1 MAVDT
6 TTGILIGGVSI
17 LVLGLLYLLFTDILS
32 FLVMVTIAGIVVFTL
47 YQLGYLTFS
56 KKNGE
61 VDITFQETS
70 PAAPAPSHSSKSE
83 PKPTSEGLPEV
94 FYVSDNVFTYADAGA
109 VCSAYGAELATYSQ
123 VEEAYMK
130 GAEWCGY
137 GWSKG
142 GMALFPTQ
150 QHTWQSLQSEPE
162 LSRRT
167 ACGRPGINGGYFDP
181 KTKFGVNCYGV
192 KPGQPKRAI
201 NPQASKAFSDLV
213 NRIKS
218 QLGRL
223 TVYGWDTKDWSEY
236 SDEKKAVKAGESG
249 IEDIQHDFGK
259 LAGSVEKEFKKL

>member
-6 TTGILIGGVSI
+6 TTGLLIGVASF
-17 LVLGLLYLLFTDILS
+17 LVLGMLYLLFTDIPS
-32 FLVMVTIAGIVVFTL
+32 FLVMLTIAGIIVFIL
-47 YQLGYLTFS
+47 YQTGYLKFS
-56 KKNGE
+56 KKDGE
-61 VDITFQETS
+61 LDITFQETT
-70 PAAPAPSHSSKSE
+70 PAPASDHKSA

-94 FYVSDNVFTYADAGA
+94 FYVSDNVFTYADAPA
-109 VCSAYGAELATYSQ
+109 VCAAYGGELATYSQ

-150 QHTWQSLQSEPE
+150 ENTWQSLQTEPE

-192 KPGQPKRAI
+192 KPGMPKRAI

-236 SDEKKAVKAGESG
+236 SAEDKAVHESES
-249 IEDIQHDFGK
+249 IIQDTEHEFGK
-259 LAGSVEKEFKKL
+259 LAGDVKSEFKKL

>member
-6 TTGILIGGVSI
+6 TTGLLIGGGSF
-17 LVLGLLYLLFTDILS
+17 LVLGLLYILFTDILS
-32 FLVMVTIAGIVVFTL
+32 FLLMVTIAGIIVFTL
-47 YQLGYLTFS
+47 YQTGYLTFS
-56 KKNGE
+56 KKDGE
-61 VDITFQETS
+61 VDITFQETT
-70 PAAPAPSHSSKSE
+70 PAPASDSKSA

-109 VCSAYGAELATYSQ
+109 VCAAYGAELATYSQ

-192 KPGQPKRAI
+192 KPGMPKRAI

-223 TVYGWDTKDWSEY
+223 TVYGWDSKDWSEY
-236 SDEKKAVKAGESG
+236 SDEKKVAHKAESG
-249 IEDIQHDFGK
+249 IQDVEHEFGK
-259 LAGSVEKEFKKL
+259 LAGDVKSEFKKL